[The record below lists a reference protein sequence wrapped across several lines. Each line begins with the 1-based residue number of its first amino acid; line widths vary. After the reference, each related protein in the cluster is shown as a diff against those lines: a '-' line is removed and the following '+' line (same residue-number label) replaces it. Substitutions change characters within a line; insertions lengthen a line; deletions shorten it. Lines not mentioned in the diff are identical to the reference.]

1 MDAEAPNPFG
11 FIVLVTYCVP
21 VKIFDPVIANSV
33 LSLLS
38 NRFALAALAA
48 NEELTAFCACEA
60 DVALAAFNANDADT
74 AFAASEPEITP
85 VVVIAPEEL
94 IAIST
99 VEPLTNVIPLLLYCI
114 ILVNPDA
121 DWFLPMCYV
130 LYKYFYIIYSL
141 MRLLFVLVVF
151 F

>member
-1 MDAEAPNPFG
+1 MFE
-11 FIVLVTYCVP
+11 
-21 VKIFDPVIANSV
+21 PVIANSV

-38 NRFALAALAA
+38 NKFELAALAA

-60 DVALAAFNANDADT
+60 LVAFDANEADVAADANEALVAAWAYDAEI

-99 VEPLTNVIPLLLYCI
+99 VEPLMNVMPLLLYCI

-130 LYKYFYIIYSL
+130 LYKYFYY
-141 MRLLFVLVVF
+141 
-151 F
+151 